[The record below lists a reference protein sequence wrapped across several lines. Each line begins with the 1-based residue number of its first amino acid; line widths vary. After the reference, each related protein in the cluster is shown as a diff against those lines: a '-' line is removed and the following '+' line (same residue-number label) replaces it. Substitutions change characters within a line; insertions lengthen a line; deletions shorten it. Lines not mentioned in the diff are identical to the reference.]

1 MQSKFMKTSISS
13 PLEIAEIWLPRSS
26 GYLGIT
32 LCPGKVDEPRQWRRD
47 LDADLRAIRDW
58 GAGLIVT
65 LIEDCEFR
73 LLGVEE
79 LEKRTLAAGMAWQHL
94 PITDVQVPNRRLED
108 AWIATGP
115 MVHQLLND
123 GQRVLVHCRG
133 GLGRAGIVAARVLIE
148 QGFSPDEA
156 INKVRSVR
164 PGAIETR
171 AQESYVRARA
181 RRPA

>member
-1 MQSKFMKTSISS
+1 MKTSLSS
-13 PLEIAEIWLPRSS
+13 PLEIAEIRMPRSS

-47 LDADLRAIRDW
+47 LDADIRAIREW
-58 GAGLIVT
+58 CAGLILT
-65 LIEDCEFR
+65 LIEDHEFR

-79 LEKRTLAAGMAWQHL
+79 LEQRTLAAGMAWQHL
-94 PITDVQVPNRRLED
+94 PITDVHVPDSRFED

-115 MVHQLLND
+115 MVHQLLDD

-133 GLGRAGIVAARVLIE
+133 GLGRAGMVAARVLIE
-148 QGFSPDEA
+148 QGVSPDEA
-156 INKVRSVR
+156 SIKVRSVR

-171 AQESYVRARA
+171 AQESYVRALSLKSA
-181 RRPA
+181 